1 MEDFVY
7 NKKNFIAV
15 KEELA
20 QYVNIF
26 KLIIENHK
34 EHSKLLKLEKQSNK
48 VDQFEDEDLL
58 YNNKNFITVK
68 EELVH
73 RVLATVKNYV
83 INIVFPIC
91 PMIELPNLCFSNT

>member
-1 MEDFVY
+1 MEDLVY
-7 NKKNFIAV
+7 NKKNFTAV

-34 EHSKLLKLEKQSNK
+34 EHCKLLKLEKQSNK

-58 YNNKNFITVK
+58 YNNKNFITG
-68 EELVH
+68 
-73 RVLATVKNYV
+73 
-83 INIVFPIC
+83 C
-91 PMIELPNLCFSNT
+91 